1 MDAAERWQILRL
13 HVEDQIPLAALAR
26 DTGVGLRTLERWH
39 ARFRTEGYTGLGT
52 RRRADAGSHR
62 LPAELVSLVEG
73 LALSKPRPAIITIH
87 RKVSAICEEQGWPV
101 PEPTPV
107 RKIRAAEGQSVVL
120 VAADMPLVREAA
132 RNRAVKKTL
141 TIPQWLDELAREKDV
156 NFSLVLQEALKE
168 RLRVSSGRRR
178 TK

>member
-1 MDAAERWQILRL
+1 MEKKDRYIFAAVFSHEPDGIAVEFPDLPGCLTCGKDELEALRMA
-13 HVEDQIPLAALAR
+13 EEALA
-26 DTGVGLRTLERWH
+26 GHIL
-39 ARFRTEGYTGLGT
+39 
-52 RRRADAGSHR
+52 
-62 LPAELVSLVEG
+62 
-73 LALSKPRPAIITIH
+73 TI
-87 RKVSAICEEQGWPV
+87 EEQGWAV

-107 RKIRAAEGQSVVL
+107 RKIRAEEGQSVVL

-168 RLRVSSGRRR
+168 RLRVSSGRKR

>member
-1 MDAAERWQILRL
+1 MEKKDRYIFAAVFSHEPDGIAVEFPDLPGCLTCGKDELEALRMA
-13 HVEDQIPLAALAR
+13 EEALA
-26 DTGVGLRTLERWH
+26 GHIL
-39 ARFRTEGYTGLGT
+39 
-52 RRRADAGSHR
+52 
-62 LPAELVSLVEG
+62 
-73 LALSKPRPAIITIH
+73 TI
-87 RKVSAICEEQGWPV
+87 EEQGWALPD
-101 PEPTPV
+101 PTPV
-107 RKIRAAEGQSVVL
+107 RKIRAGEGQSVVL

-178 TK
+178 AK

>member
-1 MDAAERWQILRL
+1 MEKKDRYIFAAVFSHEPDGIAVEFPDLPGCLTCGKDELEALRMA
-13 HVEDQIPLAALAR
+13 EEALA
-26 DTGVGLRTLERWH
+26 GHIL
-39 ARFRTEGYTGLGT
+39 
-52 RRRADAGSHR
+52 
-62 LPAELVSLVEG
+62 
-73 LALSKPRPAIITIH
+73 TI
-87 RKVSAICEEQGWPV
+87 EEQGWALPD
-101 PEPTPV
+101 PTPV
-107 RKIRAAEGQSVVL
+107 RKIRAGEGQSLVL

-168 RLRVSSGRRR
+168 RLRVSSGRKR

>member
-1 MDAAERWQILRL
+1 MEKKDRYIFAAVFSHEPDGIAVEFPDLPGCLTCGKDELEALRMA
-13 HVEDQIPLAALAR
+13 EEALA
-26 DTGVGLRTLERWH
+26 GHIL
-39 ARFRTEGYTGLGT
+39 
-52 RRRADAGSHR
+52 
-62 LPAELVSLVEG
+62 
-73 LALSKPRPAIITIH
+73 TI
-87 RKVSAICEEQGWPV
+87 EEQGWPV
-101 PEPTPV
+101 PEPTTV
-107 RKIRAAEGQSVVL
+107 RKIRADEGQSIVL

-141 TIPQWLDELAREKDV
+141 TIPQWLDDLAREKDV

>member
-1 MDAAERWQILRL
+1 MEKKDRYVFPALLTHEPEGIAVAFPDLPGCLSCGKDELEALRMAE
-13 HVEDQIPLAALAR
+13 EALAGHIL
-26 DTGVGLRTLERWH
+26 TIEER
-39 ARFRTEGYTGLGT
+39 
-52 RRRADAGSHR
+52 
-62 LPAELVSLVEG
+62 
-73 LALSKPRPAIITIH
+73 
-87 RKVSAICEEQGWPV
+87 GWPV

-107 RKIRAAEGQSVVL
+107 RKIQAGVGQTIVL
-120 VAADMPLVREAA
+120 VAADMPLVREAV

-141 TIPQWLDELAREKDV
+141 TIPQWLDELARERGV

>member
-1 MDAAERWQILRL
+1 MEKKDRYVFPGLLTHAPDGVSVEFPDLPGCLTCGKNELEALRMAE
-13 HVEDQIPLAALAR
+13 EALA
-26 DTGVGLRTLERWH
+26 GHIL
-39 ARFRTEGYTGLGT
+39 
-52 RRRADAGSHR
+52 
-62 LPAELVSLVEG
+62 
-73 LALSKPRPAIITIH
+73 TI
-87 RKVSAICEEQGWPV
+87 EEQGWLV
-101 PEPTPV
+101 PDPTPV